1 MCQSSVYAI
10 SGDREELI
18 LEEVASVEVEEGDK
32 VVLRPLFGEPLSLHA
47 RLKEVDLMKHRIVL
61 ERR

>member
-18 LEEVASVEVEEGDK
+18 LEEVASVEVEGDQ
-32 VVLRPLFGEPLSLHA
+32 VVMRPLFGEPLSLHA
-47 RLKEVDLMKHRIVL
+47 RLVEVDLMKHRIVL

>member
-10 SGDREELI
+10 SGDQEELI
-18 LEEVASVEVEEGDK
+18 LEEVASVEVDGDR
-32 VVLRPLFGEPLSLHA
+32 VVMRPLFGEPLSLHA
-47 RLKEVDLMKHRIVL
+47 RLREVDLMKHRIIL